1 MRREWYRPMTEE
13 ELELETSRQ
22 ELQYLFFWF
31 RTRCGDMEEL
41 CSKLTSRFIERRSRN
56 LAAQKVGGR
65 ITDITRHVEKL
76 KAEWTRF
83 LKLKKDVEK
92 KNEEIWKEQGQ

>member
-1 MRREWYRPMTEE
+1 MRREWYPPMTDA

-31 RTRCGDMEEL
+31 RTRCGDMEKL

-65 ITDITRHVEKL
+65 VTDIEKQVEKL
-76 KAEWTRF
+76 RKEWTRF
-83 LKLKKDVEK
+83 LELKKKAEPD
-92 KNEEIWKEQGQ
+92 Q

>member
-1 MRREWYRPMTEE
+1 MKKWYRPPMTDA

-41 CSKLTSRFIERRSRN
+41 CSCSKLTSRFIERRSRN

-65 ITDITRHVEKL
+65 ITDIEKQVEKL
-76 KAEWTRF
+76 RKEWTRF
-83 LKLKKDVEK
+83 LELKKK
-92 KNEEIWKEQGQ
+92 AEQDQ

>member
-1 MRREWYRPMTEE
+1 MRREWYRPMTDA

-22 ELQYLFFWF
+22 ELQYLFSWF
-31 RTRCGDMEEL
+31 RTRCGDMEEI

-65 ITDITRHVEKL
+65 ITDIEKQVEKL
-76 KAEWTRF
+76 RKEWTRF
-83 LKLKKDVEK
+83 LELKKK
-92 KNEEIWKEQGQ
+92 AEQDQ

>member
-1 MRREWYRPMTEE
+1 MRKWYRPMTDA

-41 CSKLTSRFIERRSRN
+41 CSRCKLTSRFIERRSRN

-65 ITDITRHVEKL
+65 ITDIEKQVEKL
-76 KAEWTRF
+76 RKEWTRF
-83 LKLKKDVEK
+83 LELKKK
-92 KNEEIWKEQGQ
+92 AEQSE

>member
-1 MRREWYRPMTEE
+1 MTDE

-31 RTRCGDMEEL
+31 KTRCGDMEEL

-65 ITDITRHVEKL
+65 ITDIEKQVEKL
-76 KAEWTRF
+76 RKEWTRF
-83 LKLKKDVEK
+83 LELKKK
-92 KNEEIWKEQGQ
+92 AEQDQ

>member
-1 MRREWYRPMTEE
+1 MTDE

-65 ITDITRHVEKL
+65 ITAIEKQVEKL
-76 KAEWTRF
+76 CKEWTRF
-83 LKLKKDVEK
+83 LELKKK
-92 KNEEIWKEQGQ
+92 AEQD

>member
-1 MRREWYRPMTEE
+1 MSEA
-13 ELELETSRQ
+13 ELELEKSRQ

-41 CSKLTSRFIERRSRN
+41 CSRSELTSRFIERRSRN

-65 ITDITRHVEKL
+65 VTDIEKQVEKL
-76 KAEWTRF
+76 RKEWTRF
-83 LKLKKDVEK
+83 LELKKK
-92 KNEEIWKEQGQ
+92 AEQSE